1 MQKIVLY
8 VYLMPMRIHVLID
21 DVFVNHVRWNK
32 TKEKEKKI
40 LNFFYNF
47 WKKEKLFL
55 DKHTLLQIGQW

>member
-32 TKEKEKKI
+32 TKKK
-40 LNFFYNF
+40 
-47 WKKEKLFL
+47 KKVSHFKKRKLFL